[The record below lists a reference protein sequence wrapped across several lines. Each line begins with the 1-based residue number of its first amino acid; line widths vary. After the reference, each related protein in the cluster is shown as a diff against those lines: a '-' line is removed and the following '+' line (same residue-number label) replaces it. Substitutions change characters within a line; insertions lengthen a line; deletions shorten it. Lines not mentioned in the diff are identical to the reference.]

1 MTTGNGNTEDNGD
14 TNYYG
19 NSDDGGGGQADVNQQ
34 VLARCQ
40 EVFPSWRSL
49 TVEDFDFADPK
60 GFSSFT
66 MGIQARPDVSAEAD
80 PPAVL
85 YRHLEGKENAILD
98 SAEEK
103 RVFLLLGQHEI
114 AARCLHYD
122 DTCRIEEFYQ
132 GRTLTADDVY
142 DAEMQQGVAGE
153 LHRFHQLDPAGL
165 PESTFFELL
174 FERWG
179 PLVERVLVRERHE
192 FPEHE
197 RHLCEPLLQL
207 LEPATLDRVLRQLPD
222 PDVEPPV
229 FCHNDTYHGNTFALD
244 DGRVKLLDFEFS
256 CRNHRVFD
264 FANFF
269 AETAM
274 LHGFAEEPHFKIGP
288 PRHTEADLTQLIGFY
303 VDHDEF
309 DDPTAG
315 QIRVDELV
323 AQTARAISCSDY
335 MYAMAAIPLSVE
347 PIQKIRF
354 LPYAAQRFAKFLDQ
368 TQDL

>member
-1 MTTGNGNTEDNGD
+1 MTT
-14 TNYYG
+14 
-19 NSDDGGGGQADVNQQ
+19 DGVNEQ

-40 EVFPSWRSL
+40 EVFPSWRRLSVDDL
-49 TVEDFDFADPK
+49 DFADPK

-66 MGIQARPDVSAEAD
+66 MGIQAKPGPDGTVDGDIE

-98 SAEEK
+98 SATER
-103 RVFLLLGQHEI
+103 RVFLLLGDHEI

-122 DTCRIEEFYQ
+122 DTCRIEEFYR

-142 DAEMQQGVAGE
+142 DPRMQQGVAGE
-153 LHRFHQLDPAGL
+153 LHRFHRLDPSGL
-165 PESTFFELL
+165 PEATFFELL

-179 PLVERVLVRERHE
+179 PLVERVLVDERNA

-197 RHLCEPLLQL
+197 RQLCEPLLEL
-207 LEPATLDRVLRQLPD
+207 LEPSTLAQVLDRLPD
-222 PDVEPPV
+222 PDVDEPV

-274 LHGFAEEPHFKIGP
+274 LHGFTEEPHFKIGP
-288 PRHTEADLTQLIGFY
+288 ARHTDGDLAQFIGFY
-303 VDHDEF
+303 LDREAEHDDSL
-309 DDPTAG
+309 DDPAVRQT
-315 QIRVDELV
+315 RLDELV
-323 AQTARAISCSDY
+323 AQTSRAIAASDY
-335 MYAMAAIPLSVE
+335 MYAMAAIPLAVE

-354 LPYAAQRFAKFLDQ
+354 LPYAAERFAKFRAAA
-368 TQDL
+368 QD

>member
-1 MTTGNGNTEDNGD
+1 MTTSGD
-14 TNYYG
+14 GDAPRAN
-19 NSDDGGGGQADVNQQ
+19 VNAA

-40 EVFPSWRSL
+40 ELFPSWRTL
-49 TVEDFDFADPK
+49 TVDDFDFADPK

-66 MGIQARPDVSAEAD
+66 MGIQVRPEAADGVD

-98 SAEEK
+98 TAEE
-103 RVFLLLGQHEI
+103 RQVFLLLGEHEI

-122 DTCRIEEFYQ
+122 DTCRIEEFYL

-142 DAEMQQGVAGE
+142 APTMQQGVAGE
-153 LHRFHQLDPAGL
+153 LHRFHRLDPTGL
-165 PESTFFELL
+165 PEATFFELL

-179 PLVERVLVRERHE
+179 PLVERVLVTERGE

-207 LEPATLDRVLRQLPD
+207 LEPATLRQVLGRLPD
-222 PDVEPPV
+222 PDLEEPV

-288 PRHTEADLTQLIGFY
+288 ARHTDADLAQLISFY
-303 VDHDEF
+303 LDHETDETLQ
-309 DDPTAG
+309 DPVRRQA
-315 QIRVDELV
+315 RLDELV
-323 AQTARAISCSDY
+323 AQTSRAVAASDY

-354 LPYAAQRFAKFLDQ
+354 LPYAAQRFAKFRRQ
-368 TQDL
+368 TQD

>member
-1 MTTGNGNTEDNGD
+1 MSTGSGAGRAP
-14 TNYYG
+14 
-19 NSDDGGGGQADVNQQ
+19 QATVNQE

-40 EVFPSWRSL
+40 EVFPSWRTL
-49 TVEDFDFADPK
+49 TVDDVDFAQPK

-66 MGIQARPDVSAEAD
+66 MGVQVRSDASTDAD
-80 PPAVL
+80 PSAVL

-98 SAEEK
+98 AAEER
-103 RVFLLLGQHEI
+103 RVFLLLGEHEI

-122 DTCRIEEFYQ
+122 DTCRIEEFYR

-142 DAEMQQGVAGE
+142 DPGMQAGVAAE
-153 LHRFHQLDPAGL
+153 LHRFHRLDPTGL
-165 PESTFFELL
+165 PDATFFELL

-179 PLVERVLVRERHE
+179 PLVERVLVAERGE

-197 RHLCEPLLQL
+197 RRLCEPLLQL
-207 LEPATLDRVLRQLPD
+207 IEPATLRHVLSCLPD
-222 PDVEPPV
+222 PDVEEPV

-288 PRHTEADLTQLIGFY
+288 TRHTDADLARLIGFY
-303 VDHDEF
+303 LDHEPDETLEN
-309 DDPTAG
+309 PARRRT
-315 QIRVDELV
+315 RLNELV
-323 AQTARAISCSDY
+323 GQTARAVAASDY
-335 MYAMAAIPLSVE
+335 MYAMAAIPLAVE

-354 LPYAAQRFAKFLDQ
+354 LPYAAQRFAKFRAAA
-368 TQDL
+368 TPNSS

>member
-1 MTTGNGNTEDNGD
+1 MTTGIGD
-14 TNYYG
+14 GEAPRAN
-19 NSDDGGGGQADVNQQ
+19 VEEQ
-34 VLARCQ
+34 VLERCQ
-40 EVFPSWRSL
+40 EVFPSWRAL
-49 TVEDFDFADPK
+49 TVDDFDFADPK

-66 MGIQARPDVSAEAD
+66 MGIQARPGVAADAD

-85 YRHLEGKENAILD
+85 YRHLEGKENAILE
-98 SAEEK
+98 SAEER
-103 RVFLLLGQHEI
+103 RVFLLLGEHEI

-122 DTCRIEEFYQ
+122 ETCRIEEFYR
-132 GRTLTADDVY
+132 GRTLTADGVY
-142 DAEMQQGVAGE
+142 DAAMQRGVAGE
-153 LHRFHQLDPAGL
+153 LHRFHRLDPNGL
-165 PESTFFELL
+165 PEATFFELL

-179 PLVERVLVRERHE
+179 PLVERVLISERNE

-207 LEPATLDRVLRQLPD
+207 LEPATLRQVLGRLPD
-222 PDVEPPV
+222 PDVDPPV

-288 PRHTEADLTQLIGFY
+288 PRHTDADLARFIGFY
-303 VDHDEF
+303 VDREADL
-309 DDPTAG
+309 DDTLGDPGRRQA
-315 QIRVDELV
+315 RLDELV
-323 AQTARAISCSDY
+323 TQTNRAIAASDY

-354 LPYAAQRFAKFLDQ
+354 LPYAAQRFAKFRLQ
-368 TQDL
+368 LNSS

>member
-1 MTTGNGNTEDNGD
+1 MTNGNA
-14 TNYYG
+14 
-19 NSDDGGGGQADVNQQ
+19 DGGGPTTSVNEE
-34 VLARCQ
+34 VFSRCQ

-49 TVEDFDFADPK
+49 TVDDFDFADPK

-66 MGIQARPDVSAEAD
+66 MGIQARPHVAAADAD

-98 SAEEK
+98 SVEER
-103 RVFLLLGQHEI
+103 RVFLLLGEQEI

-122 DTCRIEEFYQ
+122 DMCRIEEFYR

-142 DAEMQQGVAGE
+142 DARMQQGVAGE
-153 LHRFHQLDPAGL
+153 LHRFHRLDPTGL
-165 PESTFFELL
+165 PKATFFELL

-179 PLVERVLVRERHE
+179 PLVERVLIEERNE

-207 LEPATLDRVLRQLPD
+207 LEPTTLRQVLGRLPD
-222 PDVEPPV
+222 PDIDEPV

-244 DGRVKLLDFEFS
+244 DRRVKLLDFEFS

-288 PRHTEADLTQLIGFY
+288 ARHTDADLVQLIGFY
-303 VDHDEF
+303 LDHEQIE
-309 DDPTAG
+309 DPSDR
-315 QIRVDELV
+315 QRRLDELV
-323 AQTARAISCSDY
+323 AQTSRALAASDY

-354 LPYAAQRFAKFLDQ
+354 LPYAAQRFAKFRRHTQTQ